1 MRNGR
6 STATLA
12 LRVARSSTI
21 AFAAFGCTVGLAVT
35 STIPSAP
42 TLLANALVMGGT
54 FTPTPDQAEVDR
66 DIADF
71 INPTVNPN
79 LLPIQGSTVT
89 YPASAGIASG
99 LDAPTINQSVAIG
112 VGNLDSA
119 LASQELAH
127 PGRPIVVFSYSQST
141 VVSMIEKAN
150 LEDRKARGEAVPDV
164 TFVGIGVGNRPNGGI
179 ANRLKGLTIPVF
191 DFTFNGPAPTDPE
204 FGFTTI
210 DIAREYDGLADFPL
224 YPVNLLADL
233 NAVLGVVFVHARY
246 DEVSL
251 DPHSPKYAPGTVKQ
265 QYGDTTYYQIPT
277 ADLPLFDVARLVGVP
292 EALIDVVEPVTKVIV
307 DAGYDRSI
315 PFGEPTP
322 LRLVP
327 ALDPVK
333 LTAEMVAAV
342 GTGVGNALRLI
353 APVPA
358 NGSSVARA
366 ALGDQAQPTGSFAP
380 SLAAVPESGAPLA
393 SSTSSAITNGAAHE
407 NGTAGKGG
415 ALDKDG
421 AANTNEAAPEHD
433 SDDTASSTKASTGR
447 PNSDAPH
454 QKPKLQTTS
463 ERNRMQEHATRTASL
478 GAEAEDGNP
487 APSPKETART
497 PSRAQPRD

>member
-42 TLLANALVMGGT
+42 TLLANALVIGGM

-127 PGRPIVVFSYSQST
+127 PGRPIVVFGYSQST

-333 LTAEMVAAV
+333 LTADLVAAV

-353 APVPA
+353 APVLA
-358 NGSSVARA
+358 NGSS
-366 ALGDQAQPTGSFAP
+366 
-380 SLAAVPESGAPLA
+380 ESGARLA

-407 NGTAGKGG
+407 NGTAGKDA

-421 AANTNEAAPEHD
+421 AADTKEAAPEHD
-433 SDDTASSTKASTGR
+433 SDDTASSTKASTKR

-487 APSPKETART
+487 APSPKETARDAEQDA
-497 PSRAQPRD
+497 RRR

>member
-42 TLLANALVMGGT
+42 TLLANALVIGGM

-79 LLPIQGSTVT
+79 VLPIQGSTVT

-127 PGRPIVVFSYSQST
+127 PGRPIVVFGYSQST

-191 DFTFNGPAPTDPE
+191 DFTFKGPP
-204 FGFTTI
+204 
-210 DIAREYDGLADFPL
+210 R
-224 YPVNLLADL
+224 
-233 NAVLGVVFVHARY
+233 
-246 DEVSL
+246 
-251 DPHSPKYAPGTVKQ
+251 
-265 QYGDTTYYQIPT
+265 
-277 ADLPLFDVARLVGVP
+277 
-292 EALIDVVEPVTKVIV
+292 
-307 DAGYDRSI
+307 
-315 PFGEPTP
+315 PTP
-322 LRLVP
+322 SSGSPPSTSP
-327 ALDPVK
+327 AS
-333 LTAEMVAAV
+333 T
-342 GTGVGNALRLI
+342 
-353 APVPA
+353 
-358 NGSSVARA
+358 
-366 ALGDQAQPTGSFAP
+366 TGSP
-380 SLAAVPESGAPLA
+380 TSRCIRSTCWPISTRCWGWC
-393 SSTSSAITNGAAHE
+393 SSTRA
-407 NGTAGKGG
+407 
-415 ALDKDG
+415 
-421 AANTNEAAPEHD
+421 
-433 SDDTASSTKASTGR
+433 
-447 PNSDAPH
+447 
-454 QKPKLQTTS
+454 TT
-463 ERNRMQEHATRTASL
+463 R
-478 GAEAEDGNP
+478 
-487 APSPKETART
+487 
-497 PSRAQPRD
+497 

>member
-54 FTPTPDQAEVDR
+54 FTPTPDQAQVDR

-127 PGRPIVVFSYSQST
+127 PGRPIVVFGYSQST

-333 LTAEMVAAV
+333 LTADLVAAV

-358 NGSSVARA
+358 NGSS
-366 ALGDQAQPTGSFAP
+366 
-380 SLAAVPESGAPLA
+380 ESGARLA

-407 NGTAGKGG
+407 NGTAGKDA

-421 AANTNEAAPEHD
+421 AADTKEAAPEHD
-433 SDDTASSTKASTGR
+433 SDDTASSTKASTER
-447 PNSDAPH
+447 PKSDAPH

-487 APSPKETART
+487 APSPKETARDAEQDA
-497 PSRAQPRD
+497 RRR